1 LQRAP
6 TPRVA
11 VRLRRIRP
19 LLPSPEGS
27 ATRTLAQARML
38 EPSKNNKMQKINPR
52 EIALKIL
59 YDIETKSAFAN
70 ETVEE
75 YSKRF
80 KLSSLDTRFIRELVN
95 GVTKLI
101 RRLDYITSSFLKG
114 KIEDLT
120 PWIRN
125 TLRLGVYQIDY
136 LDRVPDQAA
145 VDESVKLAK
154 KFGHKGTAG
163 LVNAVLRNY
172 LRDKKK
178 VVFPSIE
185 EDKVRA
191 IGTIYS
197 FPDWM
202 IKDWLRQFGEE
213 ETVKLCETFNQKAK
227 LSFRLNSLKIS
238 QKDLERALELKKIK
252 CQKGSFFENFY
263 WIKSKID
270 LEYLF
275 LFQKGYVYPQDESAG
290 FPVRLLSPQPG
301 ETILDMCAA
310 PGGKLTYISELMK
323 NSGKLIALDLNP
335 ERMEKVKENCERLG
349 VKNVLF
355 QIGDARNYSTE
366 PVDRILIDAPCSGL
380 GVLGRNSDA
389 RWQKKK
395 EDIKRLAE
403 LQSAILLNAAKLVKK
418 GGIIVYSTCTLTK
431 EENEEVIEQ
440 FLEQGRNFRKESASD
455 YVDRKV
461 VNENGFVRTYPHI
474 NGLDGTFA
482 ARLKKL

>member
-1 LQRAP
+1 M
-6 TPRVA
+6 
-11 VRLRRIRP
+11 
-19 LLPSPEGS
+19 PE
-27 ATRTLAQARML
+27 
-38 EPSKNNKMQKINPR
+38 PPKNNKMKKINPR

-59 YDIETKSAFAN
+59 YDIEIKSAFAN

-75 YSKRF
+75 YSRKL

-95 GVTKLI
+95 GVTKLR

-136 LDRVPDQAA
+136 LDRVPDRAA

-172 LRDKKK
+172 LRDKKR
-178 VVFPSIE
+178 VTFPPID
-185 EDKVRA
+185 EDKVTA

-202 IKDWLRQFGEE
+202 IKNWLKQFGEE
-213 ETVKLCETFNQKAK
+213 ETVKLCEAFNQKAK
-227 LSFRLNSLKIS
+227 LSFRFNSLKIS

-252 CQKGSFFENFY
+252 YRKGSFFENFY
-263 WIKSKID
+263 WIESKID

-275 LFQKGYVYPQDESAG
+275 LFQKGYIYPQDESAG

-301 ETILDMCAA
+301 ETILDMCTA

-323 NSGKLIALDLNP
+323 NSGKLIALDLNA
-335 ERMEKVKENCERLG
+335 ERMEKVRENCKRLG
-349 VKNVLF
+349 VKNVSF
-355 QIGDARNYSTE
+355 QIGDAQDYSTE

-395 EDIKRLAE
+395 EDIKRLAQ

-418 GGIIVYSTCTLTK
+418 GGIIVYSTCTLTQ
-431 EENEEVIEQ
+431 EENEKVIES
-440 FLEQGRNFRKESASD
+440 FLEQRNDFKIEMASD
-455 YVDRKV
+455 YVNARV
-461 VNENGFVRTYPHI
+461 VNKEGFVRTYPHLH
-474 NGLDGTFA
+474 GLDGTFA
-482 ARLKKL
+482 ARLKKV

>member
-1 LQRAP
+1 
-6 TPRVA
+6 
-11 VRLRRIRP
+11 
-19 LLPSPEGS
+19 
-27 ATRTLAQARML
+27 M
-38 EPSKNNKMQKINPR
+38 KKINPR
-52 EIALKIL
+52 EVALKIL
-59 YDIETKSAFAN
+59 YEIETKSAFAN

-75 YSKRF
+75 YSKKF

-95 GVTKLI
+95 GVTKLR
-101 RRLDYITSSFLKG
+101 RRLDYITSFFLKG

-125 TLRLGVYQIDY
+125 ILRLGVYQIDY
-136 LDRVPDQAA
+136 LDRVPDRAA

-154 KFGHKGTAG
+154 RYGHKGTAG
-163 LVNAVLRNY
+163 LVNAVLRSY
-172 LRDKKK
+172 LRDKNK
-178 VVFPSIE
+178 VIFPSIE
-185 EDKVRA
+185 EDKARA

-213 ETVKLCETFNQKAK
+213 ETVKLCEAFNQKAK
-227 LSFRLNSLKIS
+227 LSFRFNSLKIS

-252 CQKGSFFENFY
+252 YRKGSFFENFY
-263 WIKSKID
+263 WIESKID

-275 LFQKGYVYPQDESAG
+275 LFQKGYIYPQDESAG
-290 FPVRLLSPQPG
+290 FPVRLLDTQPG

-366 PVDRILIDAPCSGL
+366 TVDRILIDAPCSGL

-395 EDIKRLAE
+395 EDIKRLAQ

-431 EENEEVIEQ
+431 EENEEVIEF
-440 FLEQGRNFRKESASD
+440 FLEQRGDFKVESASD
-455 YVDRKV
+455 HVDVRV
-461 VNENGFVRTYPHI
+461 VSESGFVRTYPHVH
-474 NGLDGTFA
+474 GLDGTFA
-482 ARLKKL
+482 ARLKKV

>member
-1 LQRAP
+1 M
-6 TPRVA
+6 
-11 VRLRRIRP
+11 
-19 LLPSPEGS
+19 PE
-27 ATRTLAQARML
+27 
-38 EPSKNNKMQKINPR
+38 PPKNNKMQKTNPR

-59 YDIETKSAFAN
+59 YEIETKSAFAN
-70 ETVEE
+70 ETIEE
-75 YSKRF
+75 YSERF

-95 GVTKLI
+95 GATKLN
-101 RRLDYITSSFLKG
+101 RRLDYIISFFLKG

-120 PWIRN
+120 LWIRN
-125 TLRLGVYQIDY
+125 ILRLGVYQIDY
-136 LDRVPDQAA
+136 LDRVPDRAA

-172 LRDKKK
+172 LRDKKR
-178 VVFPSIE
+178 VIFPSIE

-202 IKDWLRQFGEE
+202 MKDWFRQFGEE

-252 CQKGSFFENFY
+252 CRKGSFFENFY
-263 WIKSKID
+263 WIESKID

-275 LFQKGYVYPQDESAG
+275 LFKKGYVYPQDESAG
-290 FPVRLLSPQPG
+290 FPVRLLDTQPG

-323 NSGKLIALDLNP
+323 NSGRLIALDLNP

-349 VKNVLF
+349 VKNVSF
-355 QIGDARNYSTE
+355 QIGDARNYSIE
-366 PVDRILIDAPCSGL
+366 PVDKILIDAPCSGL

-403 LQSAILLNAAKLVKK
+403 LQSAILLDAAKLVKK
-418 GGIIVYSTCTLTK
+418 DGIIVYSTCTLTQ
-431 EENEEVIEQ
+431 EENEKVIES
-440 FLEQGRNFRKESASD
+440 FLDLRKDFKIEAASD
-455 YVDRKV
+455 YVDTRV
-461 VNENGFVRTYPHI
+461 VNQSGFMRTYPHVH
-474 NGLDGTFA
+474 GLDGTFA
-482 ARLKKL
+482 ARLRKV

>member
-1 LQRAP
+1 
-6 TPRVA
+6 
-11 VRLRRIRP
+11 
-19 LLPSPEGS
+19 
-27 ATRTLAQARML
+27 M
-38 EPSKNNKMQKINPR
+38 KKINPR
-52 EIALKIL
+52 EVALKIL
-59 YDIETKSAFAN
+59 YDIESESAFAN
-70 ETVEE
+70 EMVAQ
-75 YSKRF
+75 YSGRLR
-80 KLSSLDTRFIRELVN
+80 LSSLDTRFIRELVN
-95 GVTKLI
+95 GATKLK
-101 RRLDYITSSFLKG
+101 RRLDYIISFFLKG

-136 LDRVPDQAA
+136 LDRVPDRAA

-154 KFGHKGTAG
+154 KFGHKGTVG
-163 LVNAVLRNY
+163 LVNAVLRSY
-172 LRDKKK
+172 LRDKKR
-178 VVFPSIE
+178 VIFPSIE

-202 IKDWLRQFGEE
+202 IKNWLKQFGEE
-213 ETVKLCETFNQKAK
+213 ETVKLGEAFNQKAK
-227 LSFRLNSLKIS
+227 LSFRFNSLKIS

-252 CQKGSFFENFY
+252 YRKGSFFENFY
-263 WIKSKID
+263 WIESKID

-275 LFQKGYVYPQDESAG
+275 FFQKGYVYPQDESAG

-349 VKNVLF
+349 VRNVSF
-355 QIGDARNYSTE
+355 KIGDARNYSIE
-366 PVDRILIDAPCSGL
+366 PVGRILIDAPCSGL

-395 EDIKRLAE
+395 EDIKRLGE

-418 GGIIVYSTCTLTK
+418 DGIIVYSTCTLTQ
-431 EENEEVIEQ
+431 EENEKVIES
-440 FLEQGRNFRKESASD
+440 FLELRKDFKIETALDHVDAS
-455 YVDRKV
+455 V
-461 VNENGFVRTYPHI
+461 VNQSGFVRTHPHI
-474 NGLDGTFA
+474 HGLDGTFV
-482 ARLKKL
+482 ARLKKV